1 MAIKYLLFVAFGGA
15 LGALARYLLGQWVQ
29 NPGNAFPVGTLLV
42 NILGSLG
49 IGILYVLI
57 VEKMVLH
64 SDWRSVLMVGFLG
77 AFTTFSTFSLES
89 IHLLEKGHITL
100 ALSYVLSSVVLCLL
114 AVWIAIVLMRSI

>member
-1 MAIKYLLFVAFGGA
+1 MAIKYLLFIALGGA

-29 NPGNAFPVGTLLV
+29 NPDNAFPLNTLLV
-42 NILGSLG
+42 NVLGSLG

-64 SDWRSVLMVGFLG
+64 PDWRSVLMVGFLG

-89 IHLLEKGHITL
+89 IHLLEKGHIAL

-114 AVWIAIVLMRSI
+114 AVWVAMIVVRSI